1 MTALYS
7 QHSKLVMRSS
17 VGRPP
22 AYAGASSASDRACGR
37 RHPVGPEYT
46 IVVVTC
52 SFSRQGG
59 ASGGDLV
66 FVRES
71 AKDLSS
77 ADPMLGEVDLG
88 WPGVSLS
95 RWELAKGTVRPGRVV
110 VHHVLGQHPAQ
121 VMLID
126 DQQLVEEIPAEGADD
141 PFADGVRS
149 GCLRRAGQNPDA
161 CRGEHGIEGAGEL
174 AGTVPDQELD

>member
-1 MTALYS
+1 M
-7 QHSKLVMRSS
+7 
-17 VGRPP
+17 
-22 AYAGASSASDRACGR
+22 
-37 RHPVGPEYT
+37 GPEYT
-46 IVVVTC
+46 IVVVNC
-52 SFSRQGG
+52 SFSQQGG
-59 ASGGDLV
+59 PSGGDLV

-77 ADPMLGEVDLG
+77 ADPVLGEVDLG

-141 PFADGVRS
+141 PYCVGPSVQRLQFPRPGADS
-149 GCLRRAGQNPDA
+149 CEIRAG
-161 CRGEHGIEGAGEL
+161 
-174 AGTVPDQELD
+174 